1 MSTLLKLEEAG
12 IFLFSLW
19 LFWLTGYPWWLFAL
33 LFLAPDLS
41 MLGYTINTRIGAITY
56 NIIHH
61 RGLAII
67 IYLIGIFTHIRE
79 LQLAGIILLAHLS
92 FDRILGYGLKYSDN
106 FKHTHLGI
114 IGEKGER

>member
-1 MSTLLKLEEAG
+1 MSTILKLEEVG

-33 LFLAPDLS
+33 LFFVPDLS
-41 MLGYTINTRIGAITY
+41 MLGYAINTRIGAITY
-56 NIIHH
+56 NIVHH

-67 IYLIGIFTHIRE
+67 VYLTGIFLHTKE
-79 LQLAGIILLAHLS
+79 VQLIGIILLSHLS

-106 FKHTHLGI
+106 FKHTHLGT
-114 IGEKGER
+114 IGEK

>member
-1 MSTLLKLEEAG
+1 MSTILKLEEAV

-19 LFWLTGYPWWLFAL
+19 LFWLTGYPWWLFAI
-33 LFLAPDLS
+33 LFFVPDLS
-41 MLGYTINTRIGAITY
+41 MLGYVINTRIGTIIY
-56 NIIHH
+56 NIVHH

-79 LQLAGIILLAHLS
+79 LQLAGIILLSHLS

-106 FKHTHLGI
+106 FKHTHLGT
-114 IGEKGER
+114 IGEK